1 MGLQEMLQWWNLIY
15 ILPLFISVIWLAA
28 SVAMGMHDAD
38 GDLSHDADLAHD
50 LHIDHDVD
58 ADADHDAEG
67 HHSPHMHGDLEYQE
81 SPLYKILA
89 LMGVGKVPVTAL
101 FGIFFLAWGAFGMLS
116 NRVFAG
122 ILHYP
127 AVYIWPSMA
136 ATFVVSAVFARSIA
150 GVVGRYMPT
159 TETYAVSQRALT
171 DRLATAVFP
180 ITETTGT
187 VHIRDEYGT
196 VHRMQ
201 AKTQQN
207 APEIPSGSEVIVIDF
222 DEADKRYVVE
232 RSSI

>member
-28 SVAMGMHDAD
+28 SVAMGMHD
-38 GDLSHDADLAHD
+38 GDFGHDVDL
-50 LHIDHDVD
+50 DHDVD
-58 ADADHDAEG
+58 IDADGDVEHDVDG
-67 HHSPHMHGDLEYQE
+67 HHPHHLHGDLEHQE
-81 SPLYKILA
+81 SPIYKILA
-89 LMGVGKVPVTAL
+89 LLGVGKVPVTAL

-116 NRVFAG
+116 NRVFGG

-150 GVVGRYMPT
+150 GVVARYMPT
-159 TETYAVSQRALT
+159 TETYAVSQRSLT
-171 DRLATAVFP
+171 DRLGTAVFP
-180 ITETTGT
+180 VTETTGT
-187 VHIRDEYGT
+187 VHVKDEYGT

-201 AKTQQN
+201 AKTQPN
-207 APEIPSGSEVIVIDF
+207 APEIATGSQVIVIDF
-222 DEADKRYVVE
+222 DESDKRYVVE